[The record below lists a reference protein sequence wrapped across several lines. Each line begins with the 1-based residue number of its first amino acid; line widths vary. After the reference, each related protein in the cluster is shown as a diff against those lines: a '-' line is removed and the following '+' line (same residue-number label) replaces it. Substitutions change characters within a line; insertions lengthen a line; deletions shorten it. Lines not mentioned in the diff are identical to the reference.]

1 MVIQLKDE
9 FGSAEYAPILAH
21 LCAQL
26 SARICQLHAFYGMQ
40 LTFLYKK
47 TKEYGGLSDICS
59 NFAANYK

>member
-26 SARICQLHAFYGMQ
+26 SARICQLHALWGVQ
-40 LTFLYKK
+40 LTFLCKK
-47 TKEYGGLSDICS
+47 TRDCCGLSDICS
-59 NFAANYK
+59 NFAAQ